1 MDDSHGPLFPSGQAR
16 AQALP
21 LSPGHNE
28 AVTALAPGYYRAA
41 VPT

>member
-1 MDDSHGPLFPSGQAR
+1 MSPFSVLA
-16 AQALP
+16 

-41 VPT
+41 VRT